1 MSRKVNV
8 PLLFRLWFSQISDD
22 DLCIELRIVRAT
34 MGRLA
39 KQYALPPRLHSKGD
53 PQRRLDDPT
62 EKEIA
67 ERAAVERS
75 RWTPEEEKRRAVG
88 RRAVEVAAYA
98 YDGRQGVFRY

>member
-1 MSRKVNV
+1 M
-8 PLLFRLWFSQISDD
+8 LFRLWFSEISDD

-34 MGRLA
+34 MARLA

-88 RRAVEVAAYA
+88 RRAVEIAAYEF
-98 YDGRQGVFRY
+98 DVQQRVFRY

>member
-1 MSRKVNV
+1 MSRIVNV
-8 PLLFRLWFSQISDD
+8 PMLFRLWFSEISDD

-34 MGRLA
+34 MARLA

-88 RRAVEVAAYA
+88 RRAVEIAAYEF
-98 YDGRQGVFRY
+98 DVQQRVFRY